1 MKQKTNGRK
10 VIPLCPLP
18 DTRSANHGDEAPQKK
33 VAAYCRVSS
42 ESEEQLHSVKAQID
56 YYQEYISSNE
66 DYEYVGIYADEGIS
80 GTGTLRREA
89 FNRLMADCG
98 TGLVDIVITKSVSR
112 FGRNTVDTLKNVREL
127 KALGVDVFFEK
138 ENIHTMNSEG
148 EVLLTLISAVAQN
161 ESLSLSE
168 NVKWGIRRK
177 YENGSVKSVPCG
189 KFLGYDK
196 IDGELIIN
204 EKQAVVVRRIYYEFL
219 SGSSFSQIAAHLT
232 EDGILSEQGNAVWN
246 LSSVRQILTNEK
258 FKGDT
263 LFQKTYNTDHLT
275 KKRADNKGELP
286 QYYIEDS
293 HPAIIDKD
301 AWECVR
307 LELERQEQYC
317 RTHRI
322 SKYHNHNKENPLSAR
337 ITCSVC
343 GSTYMLLKSK
353 RVGEKNRKYWRCSSF
368 RGKHGT
374 EVARRTFTPPPMALW
389 SKYPDSSHA
398 KYRSKHRKLPEE
410 RQMFCTDIQIPAD
423 APKKAFVKAWNLI
436 VSHRLRYASSFHRT
450 ATTSLD
456 ILVRY
461 RANEM
466 IRLLSEVG
474 QIKTFDYELS
484 LIILDH
490 IEVTPDGRLAV
501 IFLAGTKITC

>member
-10 VIPLCPLP
+10 VIPLYPLP
-18 DTRSANHGDEAPQKK
+18 DTRSVNHGDEAPKK
-33 VAAYCRVSS
+33 RVAAYCRVSS
-42 ESEEQLHSVKAQID
+42 ESEEQIHSVKAQID
-56 YYQEYISSNE
+56 YYQQSISSNE
-66 DYEYVGIYADEGIS
+66 DYEYIGIYADEGIS

-89 FNRLMADCG
+89 FNQLMADCRA
-98 TGLVDIVITKSVSR
+98 GLVDIVITKSVSR

-196 IDGELIIN
+196 IDGQLIIN
-204 EKQAVVVRRIYYEFL
+204 EEQAAIVRRIYNQFL
-219 SGSSFSQIAAHLT
+219 DGNSFSQIAAHLT

-246 LSSVRQILTNEK
+246 LSSVEQILTNEK

-286 QYYIEDS
+286 QYYIKDS

-301 AWECVR
+301 TWECVR

-317 RTHRI
+317 RAHRI

-343 GSTYMLLKSK
+343 GSTY
-353 RVGEKNRKYWRCSSF
+353 
-368 RGKHGT
+368 
-374 EVARRTFTPPPMALW
+374 TF
-389 SKYPDSSHA
+389 
-398 KYRSKHRKLPEE
+398 E
-410 RQMFCTDIQIPAD
+410 I
-423 APKKAFVKAWNLI
+423 KAC
-436 VSHRLRYASSFHRT
+436 R
-450 ATTSLD
+450 
-456 ILVRY
+456 
-461 RANEM
+461 
-466 IRLLSEVG
+466 
-474 QIKTFDYELS
+474 
-484 LIILDH
+484 
-490 IEVTPDGRLAV
+490 
-501 IFLAGTKITC
+501 